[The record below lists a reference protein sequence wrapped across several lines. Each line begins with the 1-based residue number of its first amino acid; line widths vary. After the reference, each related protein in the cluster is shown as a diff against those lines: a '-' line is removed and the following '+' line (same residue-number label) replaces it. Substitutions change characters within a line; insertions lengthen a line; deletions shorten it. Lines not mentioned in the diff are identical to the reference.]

1 MTTPAQHETY
11 WNADHLDEV
20 VSQRAKILGPAVWA
34 AAQPDPRPV
43 ISFAGGLP
51 DIPSLPGEILLRAA
65 RTVIDR
71 EQKQALEYGG
81 TFGPYPLREEIAKR
95 STEIEGIPV
104 GVDQVMVCSGSAH
117 GIGVVCE
124 TLLDPGDIV
133 MTESPNFPGSMRT
146 IRTFGAS
153 QVAIP
158 MDEDGMRVDI
168 LGEELAKL
176 RDQGKRAKFIYCI
189 PTHQNPAGCTLPLYR
204 REKLVELAREHNT
217 FVLEDDAYGELW
229 FDEYPPP
236 SIFALSRGDH
246 GIKVSSFS
254 KIIATGLRMGWVMGP
269 AALISRAA
277 ATRYDMG
284 SSPFQGRIIAEL
296 IRNGDLER
304 HIENLRGIYKRKLER
319 VEDALRR
326 YCADYC
332 TWKQP
337 QGGFF
342 LWLDLQPG
350 LHSRD
355 VAQAANEKAVI
366 VGQGPQFFAD
376 GQATN
381 HLRLAFSY
389 VAMEDIEEGIHRLAE
404 AMAEVA
410 ARTPAK

>member
-1 MTTPAQHETY
+1 MGDEQETY
-11 WNADHLDEV
+11 WDANHLEEV
-20 VSQRAKILGPAVWA
+20 VSQRAKVLGPAVWA

-51 DIPSLPGEILLRAA
+51 DIPSLPGEILLKAA

-71 EQKQALEYGG
+71 EQKEALEYGG
-81 TFGPYPLREEIAKR
+81 TYGPYPLRVELAKR
-95 STEIEGIPV
+95 SSEIEGIPL
-104 GVDQVMVCSGSAH
+104 GVENIMICSGSAH
-117 GIGVVCE
+117 GIGTVCE

-146 IRTFGAS
+146 IRTFGAT

-158 MDEDGMRVDI
+158 MDDEGMRVDI
-168 LGEELAKL
+168 LAEELARL
-176 RDQGKRAKFIYCI
+176 RDQGRRAKFIYCI
-189 PTHQNPAGCTLPLYR
+189 PTHQNPAGCTLPLAR
-204 REKLVELAREHNT
+204 RERLVELAREHNT

-229 FDEYPPP
+229 FDENPPP
-236 SIFALSRGDH
+236 SIFALSNADH

-254 KIIATGLRMGWVMGP
+254 KIIATGLRMGWVMGSP
-269 AALISRAA
+269 ALISRVA

-284 SSPFQGRIIAEL
+284 SSPFQGRVIAEL

-304 HIENLRGIYKRKLER
+304 HIQNLRGIYRRKRDR
-319 VEDALRR
+319 VEDALQR
-326 YCADYC
+326 YCRDYC
-332 TWKQP
+332 SWKQP

-342 LWLDLQPG
+342 LWLELQPG

-355 VAQAANEKAVI
+355 VAMAANEKGVI

-389 VAMEDIEEGIHRLAE
+389 VAMEDIEEGIHRLGE
-404 AMAEVA
+404 AMSEVA
-410 ARTPAK
+410 ARSAAK